1 MARPKSR
8 RDAPAD
14 TRSKLLAVAIDLV
27 RAQGFCATSVDSLC
41 AAAGVTKG
49 AFFHHF
55 ESKESLGVA
64 AAEEWSRRTGALFA
78 TAAYHDHRDPFDRVM
93 AYLDFRAALAA
104 GPTPAFTCLVGT
116 MVQEMFATSDPIRVA
131 CRASIEGHAAT
142 LEADIDAAL
151 RRRGVTSVSAR
162 SLALHTQAVLQGA
175 FVLAKAEGS
184 PAIVLDSINHLK
196 RYFSE
201 LMAPDA
207 PASDEGTKPTGRAH

>member
-1 MARPKSR
+1 MARPKKRPDGSP
-8 RDAPAD
+8 DA
-14 TRSKLLAVAIDLV
+14 RSKLLTVAIDLV
-27 RAQGFCATSVDSLC
+27 RAQGFCGTSVDALC

-64 AAEEWSRRTGALFA
+64 VAEEWSRRTGALFA
-78 TAAYHDHRDPFDRVM
+78 AAPYHDHREPFDRVM

-131 CRASIEGHAAT
+131 CRASIEGHAAM

-151 RRRGVTSVSAR
+151 NRRGVTGVSAK

-175 FVLAKAEGS
+175 FVLAKAECS
-184 PAIVLDSINHLK
+184 PAIVIDSIQHLK
-196 RYFSE
+196 RYFAG
-201 LMAPDA
+201 LMAPDDRDQS
-207 PASDEGTKPTGRAH
+207 PGRSH